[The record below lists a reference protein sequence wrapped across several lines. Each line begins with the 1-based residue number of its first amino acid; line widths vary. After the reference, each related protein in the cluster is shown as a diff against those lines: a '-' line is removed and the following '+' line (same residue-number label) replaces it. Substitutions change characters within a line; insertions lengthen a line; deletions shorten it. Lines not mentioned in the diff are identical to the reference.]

1 MTDSHMRARGEQLLA
16 DGVDHPH
23 GLDSAGVA
31 AVEDLKTIG
40 LIGEVLDE
48 RLREAVTEALYY
60 NVTWTQIGWALGL
73 TKNGAWQRY
82 SGLAVTNSQRKR
94 TACPEVA
101 TTQTVCI
108 PQPLR

>member
-1 MTDSHMRARGEQLLA
+1 MTDSRMRARGEQLLA
-16 DGVDHPH
+16 DGVDHPR

-60 NVTWTQIGWALGL
+60 SATWTQIGAALGIG
-73 TKNGAWQRY
+73 KQMAYDRHRH
-82 SGLAVTNSQRKR
+82 LAVRVFQRKQS
-94 TACPEVA
+94 TS
-101 TTQTVCI
+101 
-108 PQPLR
+108 